1 MKRIIRILAIAL
13 LSTSLT
19 AGNLFK
25 GRFKN
30 IENQLNLHIDLY
42 EESLSVPG
50 LEMFGPMHG
59 YVNGQG
65 VYNVWYFT
73 KVELKGEDKA
83 VIRVSNDLGSEA
95 QAIELTFLNDS
106 TLHFKQI
113 EGNVIKKVVG
123 KKLQK
128 IPVEMTLQRV
138 KK

>member
-1 MKRIIRILAIAL
+1 MKRIIRILAVAL

-65 VYNVWYFT
+65 VYNVWYIT

>member
-65 VYNVWYFT
+65 VYNVWYIT

>member
-1 MKRIIRILAIAL
+1 MKRIIRILAVAL

-65 VYNVWYFT
+65 VYNVWYIT
-73 KVELKGEDKA
+73 KVELKGT
-83 VIRVSNDLGSEA
+83 
-95 QAIELTFLNDS
+95 TF
-106 TLHFKQI
+106 QI
-113 EGNVIKKVVG
+113 
-123 KKLQK
+123 
-128 IPVEMTLQRV
+128 
-138 KK
+138 

>member
-1 MKRIIRILAIAL
+1 MKRIIRILAVAL

-65 VYNVWYFT
+65 VYNLWYIT